1 MRFTPPAVDLFSLI
15 PTDVGRPLADLQHR
29 LSYPELIRDA
39 ARVLDQ
45 LVPVEREVESGDRF
59 FLARLLPYRTTEDR
73 IAGVVLTIVGAIFGG
88 FGALLSTG
96 NGDGIAPGLQVGF
109 SFGWFV
115 FSAVAA
121 IVGYLIQAAFIRA
134 ALDVTE
140 GRQLSFGDFF
150 KFVEPGPVIL
160 TALILALIG
169 AVLNSIPFF
178 GGLVAVVV
186 NFLLVFTFWFVID
199 KHLAPIDALK
209 ASYTL
214 VTRNLSTTVLFYL
227 ASIAVYIAGFIVCF
241 VGLLVALPV
250 VLLATAFLFKRLLG
264 DPIAA

>member
-1 MRFTPPAVDLFSLI
+1 
-15 PTDVGRPLADLQHR
+15 
-29 LSYPELIRDA
+29 
-39 ARVLDQ
+39 
-45 LVPVEREVESGDRF
+45 
-59 FLARLLPYRTTEDR
+59 
-73 IAGVVLTIVGAIFGG
+73 VLTIVGSIFGG

-96 NGDGIAPGLQVGF
+96 NGDGLAPGLQVGF

-134 ALDVTE
+134 ALNVTE
-140 GRQLSFGDFF
+140 GRQLGFGDFF

-169 AVLNSIPFF
+169 AVLNIIPFF
-178 GGLVAVVV
+178 GGLAAIVV
-186 NFLLVFTFWFVID
+186 NFLLMFTFWFVID
-199 KHLAPIDALK
+199 KHLQPVDALK
-209 ASYTL
+209 ASYAL

-227 ASIAVYIAGFIVCF
+227 LSIAIYIAGAIVCGIGLF
-241 VGLLVALPV
+241 VAVPV